1 MKPMTLVNFRNRP
14 VEKNFNNVL
23 DTFWAGFPSVFRDD
37 FGASNFKQFAPVNV
51 KEVEN
56 GYQLEVVAPGLEKE
70 DFKISLD
77 KNLLTISAE
86 TKNEAEAK
94 AEKHL
99 RREYQFQSFKRS
111 FTVDENIDTE
121 NIDAKYVNGVLVL
134 NLPKKAEVKPATKQI
149 SIL

>member
-1 MKPMTLVNFRNRP
+1 MTLVNYRTRP
-14 VEKNFNNVL
+14 VERNFNNVM
-23 DTFWAGFPSVFRDD
+23 DTFLAGFPSVFRDE
-37 FGASNFKQFAPVNV
+37 FVTPNIKPFAPVNV

-56 GYQLEVVAPGLEKE
+56 GYQLELVAPGFEKE
-70 DFKISLD
+70 DFKIALD

-86 TKNEAEAK
+86 VKTENEEK

-99 RREYQFQSFKRS
+99 RREYKYQSFKRT

-134 NLPKKAEVKPATKQI
+134 TLPKKAEVKPATKQI
-149 SIL
+149 SIQ